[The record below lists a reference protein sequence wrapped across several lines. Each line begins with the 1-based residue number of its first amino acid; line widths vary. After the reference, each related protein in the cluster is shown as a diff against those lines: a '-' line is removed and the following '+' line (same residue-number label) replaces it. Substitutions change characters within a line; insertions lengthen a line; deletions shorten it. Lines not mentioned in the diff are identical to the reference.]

1 MAGGVGAQ
9 VVDAAP
15 CAVAHAVAG
24 LRERPDFQ
32 LRRVGVG
39 FDGEAESAR
48 ALAAAAELARGL
60 GAELRILTVVESAVL
75 MSTGSVGPAVYES
88 IREALRQEAEKKVDH
103 AVDSLEDLSVSRAI
117 LEGPIPASIVEES
130 RRSSLDLLV
139 VGSRRFGPLRRLLLG
154 SVSRAL
160 MHSAPCS
167 LVVVPRGGG

>member
-1 MAGGVGAQ
+1 
-9 VVDAAP
+9 
-15 CAVAHAVAG
+15 
-24 LRERPDFQ
+24 
-32 LRRVGVG
+32 
-39 FDGEAESAR
+39 
-48 ALAAAAELARGL
+48 
-60 GAELRILTVVESAVL
+60 